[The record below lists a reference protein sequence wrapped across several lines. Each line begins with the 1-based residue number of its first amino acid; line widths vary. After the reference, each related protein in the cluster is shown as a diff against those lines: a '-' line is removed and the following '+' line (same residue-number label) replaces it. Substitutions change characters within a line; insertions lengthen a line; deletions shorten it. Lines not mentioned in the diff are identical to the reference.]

1 MCNKRIKLVE
11 ASINANG
18 GVSSIYGASQDIKP
32 THYLG
37 AHVSAAGGLWN
48 AFENCRKTGGNAFA
62 VFLKNQR
69 KWESPPISPT
79 DVEKFHEAVREHKFD
94 PSKIVPH
101 GSYLVNLGNPDE
113 LKRQKSYSTFLDD
126 LERCSSLGIPIYN
139 LHPGSTV
146 GACTVEESVKLI
158 AECINRA
165 HKAVEKV
172 SVVLETMAG
181 QGNTIGNKFE
191 DIAQIISLVEDKS
204 RIGVCIDT
212 CHIFAAGYDIR
223 TQASYERTMQEFENV
238 IGFRYLRAVH
248 VNDSKAALGSG
259 KDRHENIGKGMIGVD
274 AFRCLLNDP
283 RFRDIPMVLETPVV
297 ENLGEH
303 ETYKTELEL
312 LRSLIKT

>member
-11 ASINANG
+11 TSINSNG
-18 GVSSIYGASQDIKP
+18 LVSSVCGAPQDARA
-32 THYLG
+32 TCYLG

-48 AFENCRKTGGNAFA
+48 AFENCHKTGGNAFA
-62 VFLKNQR
+62 IFLKNQR
-69 KWESPPISPT
+69 KWESPPMSPT
-79 DVEKFHEAVREHKFD
+79 DIEKFRKAVREHKFD
-94 PSKIVPH
+94 LSKIVPH

-126 LERCSSLGIPIYN
+126 LQRCSSLEIPLYN

-146 GACTVEESVKLI
+146 GNCSVEESIKLI
-158 AECINRA
+158 ADCINRA
-165 HKAVEKV
+165 HKAVGTV

-181 QGNTIGNKFE
+181 QGNTIGNRFE
-191 DIAQIISLVEDKS
+191 DIAQIINLVEDKS
-204 RIGVCIDT
+204 RIGVCMDT

-223 TQASYERTMQEFENV
+223 TQASYEHTMQEFGKI

-248 VNDSKAALGSG
+248 LNDSKAALGSG
-259 KDRHENIGKGMIGVD
+259 KDRHENIGKGMIGID
-274 AFRCLLNDP
+274 AFRCLLNDS
-283 RFRDIPMVLETPVV
+283 RFRDIPMVLETPVI
-297 ENLGEH
+297 ESLGEH